1 MKENFKRFDIIL
13 VDFGQVEFAGE
24 QGGKRPAVILQNDVG
39 NHYLKNQTFKSTYTS
54 SF

>member
-24 QGGKRPAVILQNDVG
+24 QGGKRQ
-39 NHYLKNQTFKSTYTS
+39 KSNI
-54 SF
+54 